1 MHAVLH
7 YGEIGTKSG
16 NRRAFEDRLA
26 QNVARVLAPLAPLDV
41 RRESGRLVFPLD
53 TIEEGRRDEALRLVA
68 LQPGVAWI
76 AAAVR
81 TAPTVEALAET
92 AVALA
97 QRGGGT
103 FRIRARRTDKS
114 LPFDSME
121 IQRVVGAAVQ
131 RATGRG
137 VDLDDPAQTY
147 AVEVDRHAGYVF
159 DARIEGPDGLPVG
172 SAGRVVALLSG
183 GIDSPVA
190 AWRMMVR
197 GCEVV
202 ALHLWN
208 RSFSGEGVREKVL
221 DLGRALARHQ
231 GKLRLVLVPF
241 DEIQRA
247 IVAASPADLRM
258 LLYRRAMLRVA
269 AHVRQASHAQGIVVG
284 DSVSQVA
291 SQTLSNLAAVYDGAP
306 PPVLAPLH
314 GAVKRDTIATAQ
326 RIGTYDISVRPGQDC
341 CGLMVARHPRTS
353 STVEEVRAVEAGYD
367 LAALVTA
374 ATEQREVHDFRA
386 LAEETRDPEPAT

>member
-1 MHAVLH
+1 MHAVVH

-16 NRRAFEDRLA
+16 NRRTFEDRLA
-26 QNVARVLAPLAPLDV
+26 QNVARALAPIAEVNV
-41 RRESGRLVFPLD
+41 RREPGRLVFSLEAVP
-53 TIEEGRRDEALRLVA
+53 EARRDEALRLAA

-81 TAPTVEALAET
+81 TEPTMEALCAT
-92 AVALA
+92 AVELA
-97 QRGGGT
+97 RRGTGS
-103 FRIRARRTDKS
+103 FRIRARRSEKTLPWDS
-114 LPFDSME
+114 LE
-121 IQRVVGAAVQ
+121 IQRTVGAAVQ
-131 RATGRG
+131 QATGRA
-137 VDLDDPAQTY
+137 VDLVGADATY
-147 AVEVDRHAGYVF
+147 AIEIDRRAAYVH
-159 DARIEGPDGLPVG
+159 DARIEGPDGLPCG

-247 IVAASPADLRM
+247 VVAASPADLRM

-269 AHVRQASHAQGIVVG
+269 GRVRQAAHAQGIVVG

-291 SQTLSNLAAVYDGAP
+291 SQTLSNLATVYDGVP
-306 PPVLAPLH
+306 PPILAPLH
-314 GAVKRDTIATAQ
+314 GALKRDTIATAQ
-326 RIGTYDISVRPGQDC
+326 RIGTYEISVRPGDDC
-341 CGLMVARHPRTS
+341 CGLLVARHPRTQS
-353 STVEEVRAVEAGYD
+353 SVEEVREIEAGYD
-367 LAALVTA
+367 LEALVTA
-374 ATEQREVHDFRA
+374 AAELRETHDFQA
-386 LAEETRDPEPAT
+386 VEG